1 MKFQICSIGLK
12 NSTKM
17 KKILLILLFILI
29 GSKVYSQLPGPVIG
43 VAVSIPAGSFAC
55 TQQPFPSPIG
65 VSGEPS
71 AVTFCFNYF
80 NIGPVNLSFI
90 LVSGLCGPFPL
101 YNSLSFQI
109 FDSLGTQL
117 ITQGTIVPTST
128 NATITT
134 LVPFTWYTI
143 CYTWTPNCAQFSAC
157 PLIYTSAL
165 PVELLNFEGSYNPI
179 ENVNELMW
187 STATERNSDYFE
199 LTKSYDLVTF
209 FDPIRIESNGN
220 STTLSQYSYTDT
232 NFERNKTIYYKL
244 SEIDFDGYK
253 EDLSIISINSFYE
266 NNLEVEIFDVLGKK
280 QTDFINGVNI
290 IKRGDKYSKVIKID
304 SYGN

>member
-1 MKFQICSIGLK
+1 MKFLICLIDSK
-12 NSTKM
+12 NSTNM
-17 KKILLILLFILI
+17 KKILLILLFIII
-29 GSKVYSQLPGPVIG
+29 GSNSFSQLPGPVIG
-43 VAVSIPAGSFAC
+43 TAVAIPAGSFAC
-55 TQQPFPSPIG
+55 TQQSFGTPIG

-71 AVTFCFNYF
+71 QVTMCFSYL
-80 NIGPVNLSFI
+80 NIGPINLSYL
-90 LVSGLCGPFPL
+90 LVNGLCGPFPL
-101 YNSLSFQI
+101 YNTLSFEI
-109 FDSLGTQL
+109 YNSSGTQL
-117 ITQGTIVPTST
+117 ITSGTIVPVSS
-128 NATITT
+128 NATISILTPST
-134 LVPFTWYTI
+134 LYNI

-199 LTKSYDLVTF
+199 LTKSYDLITF
-209 FDPIRIESNGN
+209 FDPVRIESNGN
-220 STTLSQYSYTDT
+220 STTLSQYSYIDS

-244 SEIDFDGYK
+244 TEVDFDGYK

-266 NNLEVEIFDVLGKK
+266 NNLEIEIFDVLGKK

-290 IKRGDKYSKVIKID
+290 IKRGDKYSKVIKING
-304 SYGN
+304 YGN

>member
-1 MKFQICSIGLK
+1 
-12 NSTKM
+12 M
-17 KKILLILLFILI
+17 KKILLILLFIMI

-43 VAVSIPAGSFAC
+43 TAVAIPAGSFNCA
-55 TQQPFPSPIG
+55 QSQFPAPVG
-65 VSGEPS
+65 VSNEGDP
-71 AVTFCFNYF
+71 VTMCFNYY

-101 YNSLSFQI
+101 YNALSFSI
-109 FDSLGTQL
+109 YDSAGTSFV
-117 ITQGTIVPTST
+117 ISGTIIPTSST
-128 NATITT
+128 NNATLTT
-134 LVPFTWYTI
+134 LIPNTWYKI
-143 CYTWTPNCAQFSAC
+143 CYTWVPNCPQFSGC

-165 PVELLNFEGSYNPI
+165 PVELLNFEGSYNPK
-179 ENVNELMW
+179 ENVNELIW
-187 STATERNSDYFE
+187 STATEKNSDYFE

-209 FDPIRIESNGN
+209 FDPIKIESSGN
-220 STTLSQYSYTDT
+220 STTLNQYSYTDS

-244 SEIDFDGYK
+244 SEVDFDGYK

>member
-1 MKFQICSIGLK
+1 MKYPICSIGLK

-17 KKILLILLFILI
+17 KKILLILLFIMI
-29 GSKVYSQLPGPVIG
+29 GSKVYSQLPGPNIG
-43 VAVSIPAGSFAC
+43 VAVAIPAGSFAC
-55 TQQPFPSPIG
+55 TQQGFGTPIG
-65 VSGEPS
+65 ISGEPS
-71 AVTFCFNYF
+71 QVTFCFDYF

-109 FDSLGTQL
+109 FNQGGPQL
-117 ITQGTIVPTST
+117 ITSGTIVPVSS

-134 LVPFTWYTI
+134 LTPSTWYTI
-143 CYTWTPNCAQFSAC
+143 CYSWTPNCAQFSAC

-165 PVELLNFEGSYNPI
+165 PVELLNFEGSYNPK
-179 ENVNELMW
+179 ENVNELIW

-209 FDPIRIESNGN
+209 FDPIKIESSGN
-220 STTLSQYSYTDT
+220 STTLNQYSYTDS

-244 SEIDFDGYK
+244 SEVDFDGYK
-253 EDLSIISINSFYE
+253 EDLSIISINSLYE